1 MRRIPLPLRVERH
14 PLGPRCHVAGVRV
27 HEWHAGLALVAA
39 GVAGALSGAVGGW
52 LLATVLAIGTWL
64 FAKDWHDLVPS
75 MRDSAAWSPG
85 IHRPPAV
92 LRQRPPG
99 SWLPPIAALLTGAA
113 GVMNILSALTP
124 DLPGRVSLL
133 LSSVPSTGVVLASA
147 AALPAGIAL
156 TLVAVAL
163 GRRRRRAL
171 VVAVGLLLLL
181 AVLNMVKGLDI
192 EEALLSAGLAAML
205 VRNRAAFDA
214 EHARMAWAVVVSR
227 LTLIGVGATGALV
240 AHGLVG
246 VVCIATAALVAR
258 GLFRPLAAPGPCA
271 SRPQIASIIREYGRD
286 TLSYF
291 KLRGDLGDVVAP
303 DNRAFLSYRAER
315 GVMLIAGDPVGSPD
329 AIPGIMSDAC
339 GLADRSGLKVAV
351 LGASEDL
358 LDVGRQA
365 GLRSLYIGDE
375 AIVDTAAFSL
385 EGRPIRKVRQS
396 VNRLKREGYEAV
408 LYEQRELSPAELDE
422 LDAVSERW
430 RGGTPERGFS
440 MALDTIRGDHLAD
453 SLVVVARDG
462 DGAIR
467 GFLHLV
473 PGGRSAMSLSAMRR
487 EPGTPNGL
495 MEFLVVR
502 AIEALRERGVGELSL
517 NFAAFARWM
526 HDPANRIEAALGR
539 VVALANPFFQ
549 IESLHS
555 FNAKFF
561 PRWQPRYLLFDGAL
575 ALPRTALAALTAE
588 GFVPRLQPVERLRVG
603 LRRRGLAPG
612 SSANP
617 VLTRAV

>member
-1 MRRIPLPLRVERH
+1 
-14 PLGPRCHVAGVRV
+14 VA
-27 HEWHAGLALVAA
+27 
-39 GVAGALSGAVGGW
+39 
-52 LLATVLAIGTWL
+52 
-64 FAKDWHDLVPS
+64 
-75 MRDSAAWSPG
+75 
-85 IHRPPAV
+85 
-92 LRQRPPG
+92 
-99 SWLPPIAALLTGAA
+99 
-113 GVMNILSALTP
+113 
-124 DLPGRVSLL
+124 
-133 LSSVPSTGVVLASA
+133 
-147 AALPAGIAL
+147 
-156 TLVAVAL
+156 
-163 GRRRRRAL
+163 
-171 VVAVGLLLLL
+171 
-181 AVLNMVKGLDI
+181 
-192 EEALLSAGLAAML
+192 
-205 VRNRAAFDA
+205 
-214 EHARMAWAVVVSR
+214 
-227 LTLIGVGATGALV
+227 ATGALV
-240 AHGLVG
+240 AHGFVG

-258 GLFRPLAAPGPCA
+258 ALFRPLAAPGPCA

-339 GLADRSGLKVAV
+339 GMADRSGLKVAV
-351 LGASEDL
+351 LGASEEFLDL
-358 LDVGRQA
+358 GRQA

-375 AIVDTAAFSL
+375 AIVDTATFSL

-396 VNRLKREGYEAV
+396 VNRLKREGYDAV
-408 LYEQRELSPAELDE
+408 LHEQRELSVAELDE

-430 RGGTPERGFS
+430 RGGAPERGFS

-453 SLVVVARDG
+453 SLVVVARDDG
-462 DGAIR
+462 GAIR

-473 PGGRSAMSLSAMRR
+473 PGGRSAMSLAAMRR

-502 AIEALRERGVGELSL
+502 SIEMLRERGVGELSL

-526 HDPANRIEAALGR
+526 HEPANRVEAVLGR

-588 GFVPRLQPVERLRVG
+588 GFVPRLRAAERLQAA
-603 LRRRGLAPG
+603 LRERGFAPG
-612 SSANP
+612 SSP
-617 VLTRAV
+617 HPELTRAA